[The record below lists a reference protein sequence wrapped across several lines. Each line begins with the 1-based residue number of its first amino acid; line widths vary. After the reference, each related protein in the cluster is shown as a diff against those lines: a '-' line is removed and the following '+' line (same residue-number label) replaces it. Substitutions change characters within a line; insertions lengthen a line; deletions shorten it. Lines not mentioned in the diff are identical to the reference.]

1 MRGGDDG
8 GKKKVVVVVLK
19 EWGVIH
25 FLIIPFILLV
35 LL

>member
-19 EWGVIH
+19 EWGVSDKNNYNI
-25 FLIIPFILLV
+25 
-35 LL
+35 